1 MDPDDASAS
10 PSHADDL
17 QEIKGIGQGIAQRLQ
32 AAGVRTFAE
41 LAGQAPAELAP
52 KAGVPTSRVTRE
64 GWIAQAS
71 ALAERSAVADSD
83 SRGTGVADEAEHR
96 ESFVL
101 RLNIDEAGRVG
112 RTSVTHV
119 RSGREGPPW
128 AGWDTARLL
137 EFVSEYVNLSS
148 HEPQLP
154 GPEPQRRPARQD
166 QGQVVPAAV
175 PTGEIQVRDLEILS
189 GAGGGSPQRSLEAD
203 EPFLVRLR
211 LDDAGAGTQFS
222 YAVTVVARTV
232 GEPRRQTRTV
242 GEAAGTLAA
251 GGDLEVRSS
260 GLPPGIYRLDG
271 AVRVHQPGLDLPHR
285 LVTIQ
290 GGLLQVTQRA
300 EASNH
305 GPRRSAG

>member
-1 MDPDDASAS
+1 MLMDPDDASAS
-10 PSHADDL
+10 PSPADDL

-41 LAGQAPAELAP
+41 LAGHAPAELAA
-52 KAGVPTSRVTRE
+52 KAAVPTSRVTRE

-71 ALAERSAVADSD
+71 ALAERSAV
-83 SRGTGVADEAEHR
+83 EAERR

-101 RLNIDEAGRVG
+101 RLNLDEAGRVG

-119 RSGREGPPW
+119 RSGREAPPW

-137 EFVSEYVNLSS
+137 EFVSEYVDLSPQ
-148 HEPQLP
+148 EPQRP
-154 GPEPQRRPARQD
+154 GPEPQQRPARHD
-166 QGQVVPAAV
+166 QGQVVPAIV
-175 PTGEIQVRDLEILS
+175 PTGEIQVRDLEILP
-189 GAGGGSPQRSLEAD
+189 GAGGSAQRSLEAD

-211 LDDAGAGTQFS
+211 LGDGAGTQLS

-251 GGDLEVRSS
+251 GGDVEVQST

-271 AVRVHQPGLDLPHR
+271 AVRVRRPGLDLPHR

-300 EASNH
+300 EVSDH

>member
-1 MDPDDASAS
+1 MDPDDASVS
-10 PSHADDL
+10 PSRADDL
-17 QEIKGIGQGIAQRLQ
+17 REIKGIGQGIAQRLQ
-32 AAGVRTFAE
+32 AVGVRTFAE
-41 LAGQAPAELAP
+41 LASHAPAELAA
-52 KAGVPTSRVTRE
+52 KAGVPASRVTRE

-71 ALAERSAVADSD
+71 ALAERSTVADSD
-83 SRGTGVADEAEHR
+83 SRGTGVADEAERR

-101 RLNIDEAGRVG
+101 RLNIDEAGTVG

-119 RSGREGPPW
+119 RSGREAPPW

-137 EFVSEYVNLSS
+137 EFVSEYVDLSPQ
-148 HEPQLP
+148 EPQRP
-154 GPEPQRRPARQD
+154 GPEPQQRPARHD
-166 QGQVVPAAV
+166 QGQVVPAIV
-175 PTGEIQVRDLEILS
+175 PAGEIQVRDLEILP
-189 GAGGGSPQRSLEAD
+189 GAGGSSLRSLEAD
-203 EPFLVRLR
+203 EPFVVRMR
-211 LDDAGAGTQFS
+211 LDDVGVGAQLS

-251 GGDLEVRSS
+251 GGDLEVQSA

-271 AVRVHQPGLDLPHR
+271 AVRVRQPGLDLPHR

-300 EASNH
+300 VGSDQ

>member
-10 PSHADDL
+10 QSPADDL

-41 LAGQAPAELAP
+41 LAGHAPAELAA

-83 SRGTGVADEAEHR
+83 GRGTVDADEVERR

-101 RLNIDEAGRVG
+101 RLNLDEDGWVG

-119 RSGREGPPW
+119 RSGREAPPW

-137 EFVSEYVNLSS
+137 EFVSEYVDLS
-148 HEPQLP
+148 PQESQRP
-154 GPEPQRRPARQD
+154 GPEPQQRPARQD
-166 QGQVVPAAV
+166 QGQVVPATER
-175 PTGEIQVRDLEILS
+175 TGEIQVRDLEILPE
-189 GAGGGSPQRSLEAD
+189 AGGGAQRSLEAD

-211 LDDAGAGTQFS
+211 LDPVGAGTQFS
-222 YAVTVVARTV
+222 YAATVVARTV

-242 GEAAGTLAA
+242 GEAAGTLTAD
-251 GGDLEVRSS
+251 GHLEVQSI

-271 AVRVHQPGLDLPHR
+271 AVRVRRPGLDLPHR
-285 LVTIQ
+285 LVAIQ
-290 GGLLQVTQRA
+290 GGLLQVTQ
-300 EASNH
+300 H
-305 GPRRSAG
+305 GEG

>member
-41 LAGQAPAELAP
+41 LAGHAPAELAA

-64 GWIAQAS
+64 GWITQAS
-71 ALAERSAVADSD
+71 ALAERSAAADSD
-83 SRGTGVADEAEHR
+83 SRGTEVADEAERR

-119 RSGREGPPW
+119 RSGREAPPW
-128 AGWDTARLL
+128 AGWDTTRLL
-137 EFVSEYVNLSS
+137 EFVSEYVDLSPQ
-148 HEPQLP
+148 EPQRP
-154 GPEPQRRPARQD
+154 GPEPQQRPARQD
-166 QGQVVPAAV
+166 QGQVVPAIAR
-175 PTGEIQVRDLEILS
+175 TGEIQVRDLEILP
-189 GAGGGSPQRSLEAD
+189 GAGGSSQRSLEAD

-211 LDDAGAGTQFS
+211 LDPVEAGTQFS

-251 GGDLEVRSS
+251 GGDVEVQST

-271 AVRVHQPGLDLPHR
+271 AIRVRQPGLDLPHR

-290 GGLLQVTQRA
+290 GGLLQVTEGA
-300 EASNH
+300 EGSNH